1 MITFYVEMMFDR
13 FGKELRFVG
22 IGLGN
27 FVCLVQSWIIAVTL
41 LLTKVLNFVPRL
53 VGVGL

>member
-1 MITFYVEMMFDR
+1 MITFYVELMFDR

-22 IGLGN
+22 IGLGYV
-27 FVCLVQSWIIAVTL
+27 VCLVQSWIIALSL